1 METLG
6 IDLFYLEGMTYFCMV
21 DKFSGYPFV
30 HKLKTLNTRAIIKQ
44 LNLWF
49 WEFGFPKNIR
59 SDGGPQFRNE
69 FEEFCRANGINKQL
83 SSPYNPQSNG
93 LAEAAVKQMKFLLKK
108 TGSSEDKF
116 RPALLAW
123 RNMPR
128 ADGYSPTQMFFGYRQ
143 LFGQMT
149 LDTHSFTDR
158 QTALESR
165 DKTTRNAQ
173 TSFDK
178 RSKDLKPLNIG
189 QRVYI

>member
-1 METLG
+1 MTNDIKQLVEACEKCQALQPSQQQETLIPTKASFPMETLG

-128 ADGYSPTQMFFGYRQ
+128 ADGYSPTQMFFGQ
-143 LFGQMT
+143 PPT
-149 LDTHSFTDR
+149 
-158 QTALESR
+158 
-165 DKTTRNAQ
+165 N
-173 TSFDK
+173 
-178 RSKDLKPLNIG
+178 
-189 QRVYI
+189 